1 MNRSRAQQFMLMGAA
16 AVLLAVVAF
25 SANTALA
32 DKGGNGGPHNRGG
45 QTAGSGTCV
54 ISPDP
59 LAYGASG
66 ALNGTGFTPNTT
78 VGYNVQGSGGTAF
91 GFADVDGSGNVSMS
105 IYGGWRGTNTVTFTG
120 GPTCSFDVV

>member
-16 AVLLAVVAF
+16 AVLLAGVAF

-45 QTAGSGTCV
+45 QTAGAGACV

-59 LAYGASG
+59 LAYGAYG
-66 ALNGTGFTPNTT
+66 ALDGTGFTTYRRTKREEAQLLPLFT
-78 VGYNVQGSGGTAF
+78 
-91 GFADVDGSGNVSMS
+91 S
-105 IYGGWRGTNTVTFTG
+105 IRVRTLLTN
-120 GPTCSFDVV
+120 

>member
-16 AVLLAVVAF
+16 AVLLAAVAF

-45 QTAGSGTCV
+45 QTAGTGTWV

-59 LAYGASG
+59 LAYGAYG

-105 IYGGWRGTNTVTFTG
+105 MYGGWLGTNTVTFTG
-120 GPTCSFDVV
+120 GPTCTFNVV